1 MNFRKKAS
9 ALALCAVLLGTTVAP
24 VSAATHEKLVGK
36 DRYETAAMI
45 ADKMGDYETAILVNS
60 DKSLADGL
68 SASSLAGKE
77 NAPILLAK
85 QNKLPDATAKR
96 LEDVKKVYIIGGEKA
111 IGKEVES
118 KLAGKEVVRI
128 EGKDRI
134 DTSKRVAELLGD
146 YKKAF
151 VVNGIKG
158 EADAMSVAAVS
169 AREKAPIILT
179 NGKTISD
186 VKKDA
191 YHYVIGGPEIISYEI
206 DIYLDEH
213 LDKVN
218 GEAIFDTIG
227 AENRYG
233 TNDMILRKFYPRTSK
248 LYFTEGT
255 KLVDALTVAP
265 LAKNDGVA
273 FVSEKSDK
281 EFLKDKTTLVQVGG
295 VKDSIIK
302 EILDA
307 LTVAPLAKNDGV
319 AFVSEK
325 SDKEFLKDKTTL
337 VQVGGVK
344 DSIIKEILNGI
355 KEDKSS
361 LDMEYNDVVVIKG
374 EPMDYTY
381 FNATAK
387 DIDGTDI
394 TDKIQLVG
402 VNTNVIGNYEGKLVV
417 ELSNGKKIEREVFVE
432 IIEDYE

>member
-1 MNFRKKAS
+1 MNFKKKAS

-36 DRYETAAMI
+36 DRYETAAMV
-45 ADKMGDYETAILVNS
+45 ADQMGKYETAILVNS

-85 QNKLPDATAKR
+85 QNKLPEATAKK
-96 LEDVKKVYIIGGEKA
+96 LEQVKKVYIIGGEKA

-158 EADAMSVAAVS
+158 EADAMSVAAVA

-302 EILDA
+302 EIL
-307 LTVAPLAKNDGV
+307 
-319 AFVSEK
+319 
-325 SDKEFLKDKTTL
+325 
-337 VQVGGVK
+337 
-344 DSIIKEILNGI
+344 NGI

>member
-1 MNFRKKAS
+1 MNFKKKAS

-36 DRYETAAMI
+36 DRYETAAMV
-45 ADKMGDYETAILVNS
+45 ADQMGKYETAILVNS

-85 QNKLPDATAKR
+85 QNKLPEATAKR
-96 LEDVKKVYIIGGEKA
+96 LEQVKKVYIIGGEKA

-158 EADAMSVAAVS
+158 EADAMSVAAVA

-302 EILDA
+302 EIL
-307 LTVAPLAKNDGV
+307 
-319 AFVSEK
+319 
-325 SDKEFLKDKTTL
+325 
-337 VQVGGVK
+337 
-344 DSIIKEILNGI
+344 NGI

>member
-1 MNFRKKAS
+1 MYKRQ
-9 ALALCAVLLGTTVAP
+9 LLGTTVAP

-36 DRYETAAMI
+36 DRYETAAMV
-45 ADKMGDYETAILVNS
+45 ADQMGKYETAILVNS

-85 QNKLPDATAKR
+85 QNKLPEATAKR
-96 LEDVKKVYIIGGEKA
+96 LEQVKKVYIIGGEKA

-158 EADAMSVAAVS
+158 EADAMSVASVA

-302 EILDA
+302 EIL
-307 LTVAPLAKNDGV
+307 
-319 AFVSEK
+319 
-325 SDKEFLKDKTTL
+325 
-337 VQVGGVK
+337 
-344 DSIIKEILNGI
+344 NGI

>member
-302 EILDA
+302 EIF
-307 LTVAPLAKNDGV
+307 KG
-319 AFVSEK
+319 E
-325 SDKEFLKDKTTL
+325 TT
-337 VQVGGVK
+337 
-344 DSIIKEILNGI
+344 
-355 KEDKSS
+355 EDKSS
-361 LDMEYNDVVVIKG
+361 LRIEHDDVSIPVG
-374 EPMDYTY
+374 EMIGP
-381 FNATAK
+381 ATFDAVAT

-394 TDKIQLVG
+394 SHKVQMVG
-402 VNTNVIGNYEGKLVV
+402 VNPKVPGDYNGKLVV
-417 ELSNGKKIEREVFVE
+417 ELSNGKKLEKNIFVEVFATE
-432 IIEDYE
+432 E

>member
-1 MNFRKKAS
+1 MNFKKKAS

-36 DRYETAAMI
+36 DRYETAAMV
-45 ADKMGDYETAILVNS
+45 ADQMGKYETAILVNS

-85 QNKLPDATAKR
+85 QNKLPEATAKR
-96 LEDVKKVYIIGGEKA
+96 LEQVKKVYIIGGEKA

-158 EADAMSVAAVS
+158 EADAMSVASVA
-169 AREKAPIILT
+169 ARENAPIILT

-255 KLVDALTVAP
+255 KLV
-265 LAKNDGVA
+265 
-273 FVSEKSDK
+273 
-281 EFLKDKTTLVQVGG
+281 
-295 VKDSIIK
+295 
-302 EILDA
+302 DA

>member
-36 DRYETAAMI
+36 DRYETAAMV
-45 ADKMGDYETAILVNS
+45 ADQMGKYETAILVNS

-85 QNKLPDATAKR
+85 QNKLPEATAKR
-96 LEDVKKVYIIGGEKA
+96 LEQVKKVYIIGGEKA

-158 EADAMSVAAVS
+158 EADAMSVAAVA

-265 LAKNDGVA
+265 LAKNDGVV

-281 EFLKDKTTLVQVGG
+281 EFLKDRSTLVQVGG

-302 EILDA
+302 EIF
-307 LTVAPLAKNDGV
+307 KG
-319 AFVSEK
+319 E
-325 SDKEFLKDKTTL
+325 TT
-337 VQVGGVK
+337 
-344 DSIIKEILNGI
+344 
-355 KEDKSS
+355 EDKSS
-361 LDMEYNDVVVIKG
+361 LRIEHDGVAIPVG
-374 EPMDYTY
+374 EMIGP
-381 FNATAK
+381 ATFDAVAT

-394 TDKIQLVG
+394 SHKVQMVG
-402 VNTNVIGNYEGKLVV
+402 VNPKVPGDYNGKLVV
-417 ELSNGKKIEREVFVE
+417 ELSNGKKLEKNIFVEVFATE
-432 IIEDYE
+432 E

>member
-36 DRYETAAMI
+36 DRYETAAMV

-85 QNKLPDATAKR
+85 QNKLPEATAKR
-96 LEDVKKVYIIGGEKA
+96 LEQVKKVYIIGGEKA

-118 KLAGKEVVRI
+118 KLAGKEIVRI

-158 EADAMSVAAVS
+158 EADAMSVASVA

-186 VKKDA
+186 VKKNA
-191 YHYVIGGPEIISYEI
+191 YHYVIGGEKIMSNEI
-206 DIYLDEH
+206 DKYLDAN

-218 GEAIFDTIG
+218 GAAIYESISGED
-227 AENRYG
+227 RYD
-233 TNDMILRKFYPRTSK
+233 TNDRIMREFYSKSNK

-265 LAKNDGVA
+265 LAKNDGVV

-281 EFLKDKTTLVQVGG
+281 EFLKDRSTLVQVGG

-302 EILDA
+302 EIF
-307 LTVAPLAKNDGV
+307 KG
-319 AFVSEK
+319 E
-325 SDKEFLKDKTTL
+325 TT
-337 VQVGGVK
+337 
-344 DSIIKEILNGI
+344 
-355 KEDKSS
+355 EDKSS
-361 LDMEYNDVVVIKG
+361 LRIEHNDISIPVG
-374 EPMDYTY
+374 EMIGP
-381 FNATAK
+381 ATFDAVAT

-394 TDKIQLVG
+394 SHKVQMVG
-402 VNTNVIGNYEGKLVV
+402 VNPKVPGDYNGKLVV
-417 ELSNGKKIEREVFVE
+417 ELSNGKKLEKNIFVEVFATE
-432 IIEDYE
+432 E

>member
-36 DRYETAAMI
+36 DRYETAAMV
-45 ADKMGDYETAILVNS
+45 ADQMGKYETAILVNS

-85 QNKLPDATAKR
+85 QNKLPEATAKR
-96 LEDVKKVYIIGGEKA
+96 LEQVKKVYIIGGEKA

-158 EADAMSVAAVS
+158 EADAMSVAAVA

-302 EILDA
+302 EIL
-307 LTVAPLAKNDGV
+307 
-319 AFVSEK
+319 
-325 SDKEFLKDKTTL
+325 
-337 VQVGGVK
+337 
-344 DSIIKEILNGI
+344 NGI

>member
-9 ALALCAVLLGTTVAP
+9 ALVLCAVLLGTTVAP

-36 DRYETAAMI
+36 DRYETAAMV
-45 ADKMGDYETAILVNS
+45 ADQMGKYETAILVNS

-85 QNKLPDATAKR
+85 QNKLPEATAKR
-96 LEDVKKVYIIGGEKA
+96 LEQVKKVYIIGGEKA

-158 EADAMSVAAVS
+158 EADAMSVASVA

-302 EILDA
+302 EIL
-307 LTVAPLAKNDGV
+307 
-319 AFVSEK
+319 
-325 SDKEFLKDKTTL
+325 
-337 VQVGGVK
+337 
-344 DSIIKEILNGI
+344 NGI

>member
-24 VSAATHEKLVGK
+24 VSAATHEVIRGK
-36 DRYETAAMI
+36 DRYETAAQI
-45 ADKMGDYETAILVNS
+45 ADKMGNYDTAILVNS

-85 QNKLPDATAKR
+85 QNKLPEATAKK
-96 LEDVKKVYIIGGEKA
+96 LEQVKKVYIIGGEKA
-111 IGKEVES
+111 IGKEVEAE
-118 KLAGKEVVRI
+118 LAGKEVVRI

-158 EADAMSVAAVS
+158 EADAMSVAAVA

-302 EILDA
+302 EIL
-307 LTVAPLAKNDGV
+307 
-319 AFVSEK
+319 
-325 SDKEFLKDKTTL
+325 
-337 VQVGGVK
+337 
-344 DSIIKEILNGI
+344 NGI